1 MILLM
6 AEKLTWY
13 QLKIVVDNMAIK
25 KKIASK
31 AKVKTKNDN
40 QKKVKKSKVIAK
52 KTENL
57 AKLSEIIL
65 TASEIDS
72 ETNEITISEEN
83 YILVVDYNCSMS
95 AHQDPDEGNWRFAL
109 EIFTDSG
116 KLIDVHSQQSYQ
128 TYQDALF
135 DCYGIIEYLGFGI
148 TDPNNCANVTVNHW
162 NEEEEKYDED
172 IILFD
177 GSDFFKKKK

>member
-1 MILLM
+1 
-6 AEKLTWY
+6 
-13 QLKIVVDNMAIK
+13 MAIK
-25 KKIASK
+25 KKIATK
-31 AKVKTKNDN
+31 AKVKAKNDN
-40 QKKVKKSKVIAK
+40 QKKVKKTPNKKIAK
-52 KTENL
+52 MK
-57 AKLSEIIL
+57 EIVL

-72 ETNEITISEEN
+72 EINDITEEVTISEEN

-148 TDPNNCANVTVNHW
+148 TDPNNCANVSVNHW
-162 NEEEEKYDED
+162 NEEEERYDED

-177 GSDFFKKKK
+177 GSDFFKIKKK